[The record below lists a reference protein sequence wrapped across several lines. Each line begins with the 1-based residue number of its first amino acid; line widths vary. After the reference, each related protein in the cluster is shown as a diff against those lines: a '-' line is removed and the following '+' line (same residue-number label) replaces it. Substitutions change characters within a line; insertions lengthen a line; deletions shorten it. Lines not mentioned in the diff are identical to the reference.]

1 MILLVSRLNTEFM
14 MLLKSWCVKAS
25 RVMPL
30 RMEMVAANSIKALLP
45 GVLRHQQ
52 DMLTLVKMGVNE

>member
-1 MILLVSRLNTEFM
+1 